1 MECSAPGFPVHCLP
15 EFTQTDVHSV
25 GDADHLILCHPH
37 LLLLSVFSSIRVFFT
52 MSQLFASGGQS
63 IGTLASVTVLP
74 MDIWGCFP
82 LAWTGWI
89 SLGILVACEV
99 AQSYPTLCNPWTVAP
114 PGSSIHGIFQARV
127 LEWVAIYF
135 SGGSSRPR
143 DRTWV
148 SCRRFTV

>member
-1 MECSAPGFPVHCLP
+1 MSSQSVMLTISSSA
-15 EFTQTDVHSV
+15 T
-25 GDADHLILCHPH
+25 LISFC
-37 LLLLSVFSSIRVFFT
+37 FQSSPASGFFT

-148 SCRRFTV
+148 SCRRFTI